1 MNMKNKKS
9 LLIIGGLTVIAT
21 LLIFLIGITDGKRTI
36 DYVSLLFVI
45 IGECITFG
53 VMAFYKQETMISNL
67 SVTAI
72 MPVYLLINIIYSL
85 IFKNIFVN
93 HITAFAVIHII
104 MIFIVA
110 ALLIVLGG
118 LLSGINKDE
127 SETIKQKAVID
138 ECERVANY
146 LLQNAKYVSHKN
158 KLNTIYDSIKY
169 SDHVSDYKSSE
180 ILSVLNDISM
190 CNNETETDLLC
201 DKAIQLIQ
209 ERNIT
214 VRQLKRGGF

>member
-1 MNMKNKKS
+1 MKNKKI
-9 LLIIGGLTVIAT
+9 LLTIGGLVIIST
-21 LLIFLIGITDGKRTI
+21 LLVFLVGIGNGKRAV

-53 VMAFYKQETMISNL
+53 VMAYYKQETMISNL
-67 SVTAI
+67 SITSI
-72 MPVYLLINIIYSL
+72 MPIYLIINILYSL
-85 IFKNIFVN
+85 IFKNVFADKISV
-93 HITAFAVIHII
+93 FAVIHII
-104 MIFIVA
+104 MIFVVA
-110 ALLIVLGG
+110 ALLLVLGG

-127 SETIKQKAVID
+127 VNTITQKAVID
-138 ECERVANY
+138 ECERVANC

-180 ILSVLNDISM
+180 ILSVLNDISQ
-190 CNNETETDLLC
+190 CDDETKTDLLC

-209 ERNIT
+209 DRNIT
-214 VRQLKRGGF
+214 VAKLKRGGF